1 MKTWVILTFIYA
13 MFTGFFQCS
22 KKKALE
28 KNNIFEVLATM
39 SLVSFII
46 AAFSTRDVFN
56 IEFKYLGLI
65 FLKSAVIVFSWLI
78 ALYAMKR
85 ISMSLY
91 SVINLS
97 RIIFAVF
104 LSVVVLGEQLTI
116 TMCIGLMIVIL
127 GLVLVNLIS
136 NHKENKEASLKV
148 VFVLMFSCFLN
159 SISAIVDKKALEY
172 ITTSQLQFWFLL
184 FLTIL
189 SWWVELLRNK
199 KVDFKGINKN
209 LWIFGAAFALTIG
222 DKILFAANKMPES
235 SVAIMTVIKQV
246 SAIEMIILGK
256 VLFKEKNIRKKLFCS
271 LLIIS
276 GIILTLV

>member
-189 SWWVELLRNK
+189 SWWVVLLRNK